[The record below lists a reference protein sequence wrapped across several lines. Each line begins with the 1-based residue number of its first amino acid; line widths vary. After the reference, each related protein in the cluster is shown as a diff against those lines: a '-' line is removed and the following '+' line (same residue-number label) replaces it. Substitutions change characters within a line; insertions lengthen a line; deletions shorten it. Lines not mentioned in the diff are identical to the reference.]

1 MEMVPERRHPVD
13 SYMGYVVFKNGLP
26 VAYAG
31 SWILFDSGRIGLNV
45 FPDYRGGETRYIFEQ
60 VLQLHVN
67 VYHLKRFSVD
77 PYQVGKDNSD
87 GIYSGA
93 FWVYYHAGFRPIVNK
108 QRGLAATEDAK
119 IKATKKYRSPAGTL
133 KILAESRL
141 QLIINANAFRFDA
154 TDMSRAFAGIIK
166 NKYDGDR
173 MRATKEA
180 ALKLARILQI
190 KNYRAANMYYVL
202 QNWAIFLLCKQKE
215 LAHNPSL
222 KKTLKTLFTL
232 KATGSEA
239 AYIKVLQRAVDLRK
253 LLEELIKTYAI

>member
-60 VLQLHVN
+60 VLQLHAN
-67 VYHLKRFSVD
+67 VYRLKRFSVD

-87 GIYSGA
+87 GIHSGA
-93 FWVYYHAGFRPIVNK
+93 FWVYYHAGFRPIHK
-108 QRGLAATEDAK
+108 QQRELAATEDAK
-119 IKATKKYRSPAGTL
+119 IKAEKKYRSPAGTL
-133 KILAESRL
+133 KTLAESRL
-141 QLIINANAFRFDA
+141 ELIINNKAFRFDA

-166 NKYDGDR
+166 KKYDGDR
-173 MRATKEA
+173 VPA
-180 ALKLARILQI
+180 AKDAAIKLARILQI
-190 KNYRAANMYYVL
+190 KNYRDANMYNVL
-202 QNWAIFLLCKQKE
+202 QNWAVFLLCKQKE
-215 LAHNPSL
+215 LVQNPPL
-222 KKTLKTLFTL
+222 KKTLKNLFTL

-239 AYIKVLQRAVDLRK
+239 AYIKALQKAVDLRN
-253 LLEELIKTYAI
+253 LLEELIKMYAI